1 MKNEI
6 IAQQHLISD
15 IKTRVLRVAY
25 ELSDDD
31 QYTNNDAI
39 SDLSK
44 LAEMLDENYPR
55 FPRKG

>member
-1 MKNEI
+1 MSKEI

-31 QYTNNDAI
+31 LYTKNDAI